1 MTTKFIINDHVIFI
15 PNENRITSEDNHSK
29 NIALTAPAS
38 RCLLLLLEKQALVSQ
53 KELYEFAWGMK
64 SQEVTPNNLYQNI
77 SILRKAFNAIYID
90 GKNLIITVPR
100 KGFYFD
106 KTAKVRKVT
115 YEEEKEEE
123 AEDTKSITIGLTT
136 EKVRKRSFIISVL
149 LTAIIA
155 VTFIAN
161 KAISSNPYDSHY
173 KFVESIAGCQADRKQ
188 SIDTPNNIKGQYCT
202 AYPYGRHTQIS
213 KASTLSCQNPF
224 FVNSQN
230 PVFYC
235 YNE

>member
-15 PNENRITSEDNHSK
+15 PNENRIASEDNHSK
-29 NIALTAPAS
+29 NISLTTPAS

-90 GKNLIITVPR
+90 GKNLIITVP
-100 KGFYFD
+100 KQGFYFD

-115 YEEEKEEE
+115 FKEEV
-123 AEDTKSITIGLTT
+123 KPLKRGLTK
-136 EKVRKRSFIISVL
+136 ENFRKKTFFFSVL
-149 LTAIIA
+149 LTVVIAIMLI
-155 VTFIAN
+155 TN
-161 KAISSNPYDSHY
+161 KAIPSNTYDSHY
-173 KFVESIAGCQADRKQ
+173 NSVENMAGCQEDRKQ
-188 SIDTPNNIKGQYCT
+188 NIDIPNNVRGQYST
-202 AYPYGRHTQIS
+202 LYPYEYHTQTS
-213 KASTLSCQNPF
+213 KASTLSCRNSF
-224 FVNSQN
+224 FVNSQE

-235 YNE
+235 YKKYEL